1 MKTKT
6 WSLTTRISHW
16 LLAIGFTVA
25 YITGENEW
33 QMNYHYA
40 FGALVGGIL
49 FFRILYG
56 IIGPK
61 YSNFEDFPMGISK
74 QIDFIKNYFSKN
86 QTYVG
91 HNPLASLV
99 MFSMMFLGIF
109 TAFTGYL
116 WATESAHFLGFTFT
130 EEMVEEGHEIGANL
144 FLILVFAHLAGI
156 FADTIFHRKT
166 GTLGSIFTGYK
177 NVQAEAAKTKA
188 EANKTQQTKTT
199 SGWAIPT
206 AEPKKAEVKKVEKNA
221 QGAVIKADAKYL
233 DGAVTI
239 NSEGKVEFTLDT
251 DANGKS
257 ADEIY
262 NIVYQYMSELTQGE
276 NNIKSRMALVNK
288 DQHIIANTMDEWLV
302 FSNSFIS
309 LDRTEFKYNLV
320 ASIKDN
326 HLTLTLERLYYI
338 YEEDRS
344 TGFKAPAE
352 EVITDKYA
360 LNKKKTNLAKIFGKF
375 RRLTIDRKDQIFN
388 DLTALVKQ

>member
-1 MKTKT
+1 MKKLFISILVLLPALTMQAQTVLTPQQQLEKAQKDLEEAKKALEAAKLQAEAAKTK
-6 WSLTTRISHW
+6 
-16 LLAIGFTVA
+16 AEA
-25 YITGENEW
+25 EKMKAE
-33 QMNYHYA
+33 A
-40 FGALVGGIL
+40 E
-49 FFRILYG
+49 
-56 IIGPK
+56 K
-61 YSNFEDFPMGISK
+61 
-74 QIDFIKNYFSKN
+74 IKAEAEK
-86 QTYVG
+86 V
-91 HNPLASLV
+91 
-99 MFSMMFLGIF
+99 
-109 TAFTGYL
+109 
-116 WATESAHFLGFTFT
+116 
-130 EEMVEEGHEIGANL
+130 
-144 FLILVFAHLAGI
+144 
-156 FADTIFHRKT
+156 K
-166 GTLGSIFTGYK
+166 
-177 NVQAEAAKTKA
+177 AEAAKTKA
-188 EANKTQQTKTT
+188 EANKTQSQQTKTT

-221 QGAVIKADAKYL
+221 QGVVIKTEAKYL

-239 NSEGKVEFTLDT
+239 NAEGKVEFTLDT

-262 NIVYQYMSELTQGE
+262 NIVYQYMSELTQVE

>member
-1 MKTKT
+1 MKK
-6 WSLTTRISHW
+6 LFIS
-16 LLAIGFTVA
+16 
-25 YITGENEW
+25 
-33 QMNYHYA
+33 
-40 FGALVGGIL
+40 
-49 FFRILYG
+49 
-56 IIGPK
+56 
-61 YSNFEDFPMGISK
+61 
-74 QIDFIKNYFSKN
+74 
-86 QTYVG
+86 
-91 HNPLASLV
+91 
-99 MFSMMFLGIF
+99 
-109 TAFTGYL
+109 
-116 WATESAHFLGFTFT
+116 
-130 EEMVEEGHEIGANL
+130 
-144 FLILVFAHLAGI
+144 ILVLLPALTMQAQTVLTPQQQLEK
-156 FADTIFHRKT
+156 AQKDLEEAKKA
-166 GTLGSIFTGYK
+166 LEAAK
-177 NVQAEAAKTKA
+177 LQAEAAKTKA
-188 EANKTQQTKTT
+188 EAEKMKAEAEKIKAEAEKVKAEATKTKAEANKTQSQQTKTT

-221 QGAVIKADAKYL
+221 QGVVIKTEAKYL

-326 HLTLTLERLYYI
+326 HLTLTLERLNYI

-352 EVITDKYA
+352 KVITDKYS

>member
-1 MKTKT
+1 MKKLFISILVLLPALTMQAQTVLTPQQQLEKAQKDLEEAKKALEAAKLQAEAAKTK
-6 WSLTTRISHW
+6 
-16 LLAIGFTVA
+16 AEA
-25 YITGENEW
+25 EKMKAE
-33 QMNYHYA
+33 A
-40 FGALVGGIL
+40 E
-49 FFRILYG
+49 
-56 IIGPK
+56 K
-61 YSNFEDFPMGISK
+61 
-74 QIDFIKNYFSKN
+74 IKAEAEK
-86 QTYVG
+86 V
-91 HNPLASLV
+91 
-99 MFSMMFLGIF
+99 
-109 TAFTGYL
+109 
-116 WATESAHFLGFTFT
+116 
-130 EEMVEEGHEIGANL
+130 
-144 FLILVFAHLAGI
+144 
-156 FADTIFHRKT
+156 K
-166 GTLGSIFTGYK
+166 
-177 NVQAEAAKTKA
+177 AEAAKTKA

-262 NIVYQYMSELTQGE
+262 NIVYQYMNELTQGE

-326 HLTLTLERLYYI
+326 HLTLTLEPLLHLRRRQKHRIQGSCRGSNYRQVCPQQ
-338 YEEDRS
+338 E
-344 TGFKAPAE
+344 K
-352 EVITDKYA
+352 DKPCQD
-360 LNKKKTNLAKIFGKF
+360 I
-375 RRLTIDRKDQIFN
+375 R
-388 DLTALVKQ
+388 

>member
-1 MKTKT
+1 MKK
-6 WSLTTRISHW
+6 LFIS
-16 LLAIGFTVA
+16 
-25 YITGENEW
+25 
-33 QMNYHYA
+33 
-40 FGALVGGIL
+40 
-49 FFRILYG
+49 
-56 IIGPK
+56 
-61 YSNFEDFPMGISK
+61 
-74 QIDFIKNYFSKN
+74 
-86 QTYVG
+86 
-91 HNPLASLV
+91 
-99 MFSMMFLGIF
+99 
-109 TAFTGYL
+109 
-116 WATESAHFLGFTFT
+116 
-130 EEMVEEGHEIGANL
+130 
-144 FLILVFAHLAGI
+144 ILVLLPALTMQAQ
-156 FADTIFHRKT
+156 
-166 GTLGSIFTGYK
+166 
-177 NVQAEAAKTKA
+177 NVLTPQQQLEKAQKELEEAKKALEAAKIQAEAAKTKA
-188 EANKTQQTKTT
+188 EAEKIKAEAEKVKADANKTQNQQSKTT

-221 QGAVIKADAKYL
+221 QGAVIKTEAKYL
-233 DGAVTI
+233 DGAITT
-239 NSEGKVEFTLDT
+239 NAEGKVEFTLDT

-262 NIVYQYMSELTQGE
+262 NIVYQYMSELPQGE

>member
-1 MKTKT
+1 MKK
-6 WSLTTRISHW
+6 LFIS
-16 LLAIGFTVA
+16 
-25 YITGENEW
+25 
-33 QMNYHYA
+33 
-40 FGALVGGIL
+40 
-49 FFRILYG
+49 
-56 IIGPK
+56 
-61 YSNFEDFPMGISK
+61 
-74 QIDFIKNYFSKN
+74 
-86 QTYVG
+86 
-91 HNPLASLV
+91 
-99 MFSMMFLGIF
+99 
-109 TAFTGYL
+109 
-116 WATESAHFLGFTFT
+116 
-130 EEMVEEGHEIGANL
+130 
-144 FLILVFAHLAGI
+144 ILVLLPALTMQAQNVLTPQQQLEK
-156 FADTIFHRKT
+156 AQKELEEAKKT
-166 GTLGSIFTGYK
+166 LETAKI
-177 NVQAEAAKTKA
+177 QAEAAKTKA
-188 EANKTQQTKTT
+188 EAEKIKAEAEKVKADANKTQNQQSQAT

-221 QGAVIKADAKYL
+221 QGAVIKTEAKYL
-233 DGAVTI
+233 DGAITT
-239 NSEGKVEFTLDT
+239 NAEGKVEFTLDT

>member
-1 MKTKT
+1 MKK
-6 WSLTTRISHW
+6 LFIS
-16 LLAIGFTVA
+16 
-25 YITGENEW
+25 
-33 QMNYHYA
+33 
-40 FGALVGGIL
+40 
-49 FFRILYG
+49 
-56 IIGPK
+56 
-61 YSNFEDFPMGISK
+61 
-74 QIDFIKNYFSKN
+74 
-86 QTYVG
+86 
-91 HNPLASLV
+91 
-99 MFSMMFLGIF
+99 
-109 TAFTGYL
+109 
-116 WATESAHFLGFTFT
+116 
-130 EEMVEEGHEIGANL
+130 
-144 FLILVFAHLAGI
+144 ILVLLPALTMQAQ
-156 FADTIFHRKT
+156 
-166 GTLGSIFTGYK
+166 
-177 NVQAEAAKTKA
+177 NVLTPQQQLEKAQKELEEAKKALEAAKIQAEAAKTKA
-188 EANKTQQTKTT
+188 EAEKIKAEAEKVKAEAAKTKADANKTQSQQTQTT

-221 QGAVIKADAKYL
+221 QGAVIKTEAKYL
-233 DGAVTI
+233 DDAITT
-239 NSEGKVEFTLDT
+239 NAEGKVEFTLDT

-257 ADEIY
+257 AAEIY

>member
-1 MKTKT
+1 MKKLFISILVLLPALTMQAQTVLTPQQQLEKAQKDLEEAKKALEAAKLQAEAAKTK
-6 WSLTTRISHW
+6 
-16 LLAIGFTVA
+16 AEA
-25 YITGENEW
+25 EKMKAE
-33 QMNYHYA
+33 A
-40 FGALVGGIL
+40 E
-49 FFRILYG
+49 
-56 IIGPK
+56 K
-61 YSNFEDFPMGISK
+61 
-74 QIDFIKNYFSKN
+74 IKAEAEK
-86 QTYVG
+86 V
-91 HNPLASLV
+91 
-99 MFSMMFLGIF
+99 
-109 TAFTGYL
+109 
-116 WATESAHFLGFTFT
+116 
-130 EEMVEEGHEIGANL
+130 
-144 FLILVFAHLAGI
+144 
-156 FADTIFHRKT
+156 K
-166 GTLGSIFTGYK
+166 
-177 NVQAEAAKTKA
+177 AEAAKTKA
-188 EANKTQQTKTT
+188 EANKTQSQQTKTT
-199 SGWAIPT
+199 SGWANPT

-221 QGAVIKADAKYL
+221 QGVVIKTEAKYL

>member
-1 MKTKT
+1 MKK
-6 WSLTTRISHW
+6 LFIS
-16 LLAIGFTVA
+16 
-25 YITGENEW
+25 
-33 QMNYHYA
+33 
-40 FGALVGGIL
+40 
-49 FFRILYG
+49 
-56 IIGPK
+56 
-61 YSNFEDFPMGISK
+61 
-74 QIDFIKNYFSKN
+74 
-86 QTYVG
+86 
-91 HNPLASLV
+91 
-99 MFSMMFLGIF
+99 
-109 TAFTGYL
+109 
-116 WATESAHFLGFTFT
+116 
-130 EEMVEEGHEIGANL
+130 
-144 FLILVFAHLAGI
+144 ILVLLPALTMQAQ
-156 FADTIFHRKT
+156 
-166 GTLGSIFTGYK
+166 
-177 NVQAEAAKTKA
+177 NVLTPQQQLEKVQKELEVVKKALEAEKIQAEAAKTKA
-188 EANKTQQTKTT
+188 EAEKIKAEAEKMKAEAEKMKAEAEKVKAEAERVKAKTNKTNAQQTQSA

-206 AEPKKAEVKKVEKNA
+206 AEPKKTEVKKVEKNA
-221 QGAVIKADAKYL
+221 NGAVLKADAKYME
-233 DGAVTI
+233 GAITT
-239 NSEGKVEFTLDT
+239 NAEGKVEFTLDT

-302 FSNSFIS
+302 FCNSFIS

>member
-1 MKTKT
+1 MKKLFISILVLLPALTMQAQTVLTPQQQLEKAQKDLEEAKKALEAAKLQAEAAKTK
-6 WSLTTRISHW
+6 
-16 LLAIGFTVA
+16 AEA
-25 YITGENEW
+25 EKMKAE
-33 QMNYHYA
+33 A
-40 FGALVGGIL
+40 E
-49 FFRILYG
+49 
-56 IIGPK
+56 K
-61 YSNFEDFPMGISK
+61 
-74 QIDFIKNYFSKN
+74 IKAEAEK
-86 QTYVG
+86 V
-91 HNPLASLV
+91 
-99 MFSMMFLGIF
+99 
-109 TAFTGYL
+109 
-116 WATESAHFLGFTFT
+116 
-130 EEMVEEGHEIGANL
+130 
-144 FLILVFAHLAGI
+144 
-156 FADTIFHRKT
+156 K
-166 GTLGSIFTGYK
+166 
-177 NVQAEAAKTKA
+177 AEAAKTKA
-188 EANKTQQTKTT
+188 EANKTKSQQTKTT

-221 QGAVIKADAKYL
+221 QGVVIKTEAKYL

-239 NSEGKVEFTLDT
+239 NAEGKVEFTLDT

-352 EVITDKYA
+352 KVITDKYA

>member
-1 MKTKT
+1 MKK
-6 WSLTTRISHW
+6 LFIS
-16 LLAIGFTVA
+16 
-25 YITGENEW
+25 
-33 QMNYHYA
+33 
-40 FGALVGGIL
+40 
-49 FFRILYG
+49 
-56 IIGPK
+56 
-61 YSNFEDFPMGISK
+61 
-74 QIDFIKNYFSKN
+74 
-86 QTYVG
+86 
-91 HNPLASLV
+91 
-99 MFSMMFLGIF
+99 
-109 TAFTGYL
+109 
-116 WATESAHFLGFTFT
+116 
-130 EEMVEEGHEIGANL
+130 
-144 FLILVFAHLAGI
+144 ILVLLPALTMQAQ
-156 FADTIFHRKT
+156 
-166 GTLGSIFTGYK
+166 
-177 NVQAEAAKTKA
+177 NVLTPQQQLEKVQKELEVVKKALEAEKIQAEAAKTKA
-188 EANKTQQTKTT
+188 EAEKIKAEAEKMKAEAEKMKAEAEKVKAEAEKVKAKTNKSNAQQTQSA

-206 AEPKKAEVKKVEKNA
+206 AEPKKTEVKKVEKNA
-221 QGAVIKADAKYL
+221 NGAVLKADAKYME
-233 DGAVTI
+233 GAITT
-239 NSEGKVEFTLDT
+239 NAEGKVEFTLDT

-338 YEEDRS
+338 YEEDRN